1 MSYQER
7 YPCGPVVIC
16 DCCGS
21 IGAIGDRDWRQVRG
35 SGVDDAMHLCRACQ
49 RRAVWCEVH
58 QTYHLPETLHR
69 RPCVDCGGLFTAQV
83 ASNLE
88 HCPSCRRERG
98 IVVPIPVQAGR
109 ERRER
114 RAWSWL
120 FLWRT
125 LRRPRSIHS
134 NFRR

>member
-1 MSYQER
+1 
-7 YPCGPVVIC
+7 PVVVC

-35 SGVDDAMHLCRACQ
+35 SGIEDAMHLCQACR

-69 RPCVDCGGLFTAQV
+69 RPCAACGGLFTAQV
-83 ASNLE
+83 AWGLE
-88 HCPSCRRERG
+88 FCPSCRRERG
-98 IVVPIPVQAGR
+98 IVVTAPAPTDTKHTGW
-109 ERRER
+109 

-120 FLWRT
+120 FPWRM
-125 LRRPRSIHS
+125 LRQHRSAHS
-134 NFRR
+134 NPRR